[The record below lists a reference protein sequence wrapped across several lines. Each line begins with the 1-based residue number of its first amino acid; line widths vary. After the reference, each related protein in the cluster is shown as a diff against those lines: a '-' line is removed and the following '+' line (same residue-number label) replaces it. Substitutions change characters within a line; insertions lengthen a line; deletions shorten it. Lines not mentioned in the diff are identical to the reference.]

1 MILNLEELNIL
12 GFVREWP
19 FNITGVTQIDTQT
32 YSFDC
37 NAVGSA
43 LAPSRGALHL
53 GISAVNHGILLNK
66 KSGNISSAQ
75 CRRVSNV

>member
-43 LAPSRGALHL
+43 LAPSRLHL
-53 GISAVNHGILLNK
+53 GISAVNQGILLHK